1 MLAYGKGQ
9 LIQKAFPNLSDDER
23 EFILNGIMPGTFED
37 FVGEE
42 QYGDDEH
49 EYESGY
55 DDDEDIYDFET
66 DTPF

>member
-1 MLAYGKGQ
+1 
-9 LIQKAFPNLSDDER
+9 
-23 EFILNGIMPGTFED
+23 MPGTFED